1 MDLARFTGGRFG
13 KVYRW
18 WVRQGSQ
25 VFQVVGW
32 QGSQEVGQ
40 FLGRM
45 WCVVWVSSRSEG
57 PRFPLLLTFSSHSLY
72 LGIEFEKIWSQSWV
86 CFICFGFL
94 TNLKNSFA
102 ICVEKGYS
110 GFVGLWKDYL
120 MCVLRRDLLG
130 LWKGVFWVYEWEFV
144 GFVKRGFSGL
154 PIMREKCLDL
164 EIDVAKKML
173 N

>member
-1 MDLARFTGGRFG
+1 MVGSVRFIGGEFG
-13 KVYRW
+13 KV
-18 WVRQGSQ
+18 
-25 VFQVVGW
+25 
-32 QGSQEVGQ
+32 VGQ

-45 WCVVWVSSRSEG
+45 WCLVWVSSRSEG
-57 PRFPLLLTFSSHSLY
+57 PHFPLLLTFSSHSLY
-72 LGIEFEKIWSQSWV
+72 LGIEFEENLKLISGLFY
-86 CFICFGFL
+86 CFRFL

-102 ICVEKGYS
+102 VCVEKGYS

-120 MCVLRRDLLG
+120 LCVLRRDTLG

-144 GFVKRGFSGL
+144 RFGKGGFSRW
-154 PIMREKCLDL
+154 PIRREKCSDL